1 MEGLADL
8 QEFYQ
13 TRFVTEAL
21 KSDFVL
27 HCLLGLSAFHLVQ
40 QHQELL
46 QCAPEQQQPLLRS
59 KINDCLISAHL
70 HHNAGISTF
79 RQTLTMITEENC
91 HSLFAAAT
99 LIVMTS
105 FAESC
110 EGVRSVTESQM
121 HSNEDS
127 VPTVTKWLILLR
139 GVTTVL
145 TIAGDRVRTG
155 PMAPI
160 LVRRG
165 LQDFDS
171 NIAAMDENAARYLD
185 RLSAAFSEYCE
196 PEVDRICTT
205 AITWLQKTWKG
216 LANGCDF
223 GAAFIVRI
231 IGLLIFTLPGLNYF
245 CVTLSS
251 CTRLAP
257 DVFPHTTDP
266 SVCS

>member
-46 QCAPEQQQPLLRS
+46 QGAPEQQQPLIRS
-59 KINDCLISAHL
+59 KISDCLISAHL
-70 HHNAGISTF
+70 HHHEGISIF

-105 FAESC
+105 CAESC
-110 EGVRSVTESQM
+110 EGVRSVTSQM

-139 GVTTVL
+139 GVKTVL
-145 TIAGDRVRTG
+145 AVTWDWVRTG

-160 LVRRG
+160 LTRRG
-165 LQDFDS
+165 LEDFDS
-171 NIAAMDENAARYLD
+171 NIAAIDGDAARYLN
-185 RLSAAFSEYCE
+185 RLSAAFSEYSE

-205 AITWLQKTWKG
+205 TITLLQETWKG

-231 IGLLIFTLPGLNYF
+231 IGSLFLHFLISIALAVYSGRLLDLLP
-245 CVTLSS
+245 
-251 CTRLAP
+251 
-257 DVFPHTTDP
+257 VFSQHTMNS